1 MRATI
6 VVLMT
11 VLISACSVF
20 GVRSGY
26 EQAAYTLVDRIGETV
41 EVRRYPPQLVAEAT
55 VPAPDEQAGRSRA
68 FRLLFDFISGANQTR
83 ADIAM
88 TTPVEIAAAP
98 EPIAMTSPVE
108 IKSEAGGRY
117 TMRFFLPAAYTLE
130 TAPRPTNP
138 DVRLVETPERTLAVL
153 RFTGST
159 SPANAARHV
168 DELEAILHGSRWQ
181 PAGDAAAMFYD
192 PPWTLPFLRRNEVAM
207 PVIAVPAAP
216 GSGDEPGRQRASRQ
230 R

>member
-1 MRATI
+1 MLREFGWPGIVRTTI
-6 VVLMT
+6 VLLMT

-26 EQAAYTLVDRIGETV
+26 EQASYTVIDRIGETV
-41 EVRRYPPQLVAEAT
+41 EIRRYPSQLVAEAT
-55 VPAPDEQAGRSRA
+55 VAAVDERAGRSRA
-68 FRLLFDFISGANQTR
+68 FRLLFDFISGANQSR

-98 EPIAMTSPVE
+98 ESIAMTTPVQ
-108 IKSEAGGRY
+108 IKTASAGRY
-117 TMRFFLPAAYTLE
+117 TMRFFLPATYTME
-130 TAPRPTNP
+130 TAPRPTHP

-168 DELEAILHGSRWQ
+168 DKLEAILHGSRWQ
-181 PAGDAAAMFYD
+181 PAGEPAAMFYD
-192 PPWTLPFLRRNEVAM
+192 PPWTLPFLRRNEVSI
-207 PVIAVPAAP
+207 PVSAA
-216 GSGDEPGRQRASRQ
+216 QAASDGA
-230 R
+230 